1 MCGII
6 ERTNIWLAEGEGS
19 HYTAAAT
26 ATSSLSFRE
35 DAVDVIIWAPAE
47 VRRCR
52 FIDPAAAALAP
63 IRLVGDIRVPDSPPD
78 IELVVDDRGRVDDAA
93 SFGNDDPP
101 FRDAL
106 CGVPDARFLHASKTA
121 SAQPGPRLSQR
132 HTRRASCIP
141 FLNHISLQRQRTHNA
156 MQFLTRSVSK
166 YPLRSN
172 DRSPSEPMPKHHRT
186 NSISLL
192 PTKNLL

>member
-6 ERTNIWLAEGEGS
+6 ERTNIWLAGGEGS

-106 CGVPDARFLHASKTA
+106 CGVPDARFLHKKQNKKEGHQHNQGQDSHI
-121 SAQPGPRLSQR
+121 
-132 HTRRASCIP
+132 HTRGELLAYR
-141 FLNHISLQRQRTHNA
+141 FLITSVFSDSGRTTPCS
-156 MQFLTRSVSK
+156 F
-166 YPLRSN
+166 
-172 DRSPSEPMPKHHRT
+172 
-186 NSISLL
+186 
-192 PTKNLL
+192 